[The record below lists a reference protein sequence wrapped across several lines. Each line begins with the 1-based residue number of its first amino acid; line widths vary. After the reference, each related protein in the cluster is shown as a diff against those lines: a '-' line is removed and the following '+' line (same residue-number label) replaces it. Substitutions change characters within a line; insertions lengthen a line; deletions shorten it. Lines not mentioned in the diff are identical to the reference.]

1 MKILLSMFTIL
12 LSCSANANIF
22 SIEDVDTV
30 SHSKIYNKLLY
41 IEDSDRKL
49 KQFPHFEKFLKASEE
64 VVCRY
69 DLAEHVGLRLIHR
82 HFDLQEGQIMI
93 ENFQVVKDVPSLVTN
108 AYNILEV
115 QEEEVKPSSW
125 FFTQSISDPISFF
138 EFSSDPSV
146 KQGIKK
152 LEKDYEFFDEIKK
165 VTEEFEIQTLM
176 AISLLKRE
184 NLIAKDNEE
193 YREIN
198 YEDISKSIVQIAN
211 VDEHDSINIRTTWSF
226 KGPRQVGCVPSWKCI
241 STAPWGKV
249 GHFQKIWHANT

>member
-1 MKILLSMFTIL
+1 MFEDEKDQPLTVAQIKKFQNTDFSVVESKFKILPITGNTDLFKSLGDEVSI
-12 LSCSANANIF
+12 ANANIF

-108 AYNILEV
+108 AYNILD
-115 QEEEVKPSSW
+115 
-125 FFTQSISDPISFF
+125 FH
-138 EFSSDPSV
+138 
-146 KQGIKK
+146 
-152 LEKDYEFFDEIKK
+152 
-165 VTEEFEIQTLM
+165 
-176 AISLLKRE
+176 
-184 NLIAKDNEE
+184 
-193 YREIN
+193 
-198 YEDISKSIVQIAN
+198 QI
-211 VDEHDSINIRTTWSF
+211 RL
-226 KGPRQVGCVPSWKCI
+226 
-241 STAPWGKV
+241 
-249 GHFQKIWHANT
+249 